1 MSPRGRDAGPFGR
14 HITADGIRLHYIE
27 YSGEGPDI
35 VLIPGITSPA
45 ITWGFVGERLCA
57 FSRVI
62 ILDNRGRGLSS
73 GGPELGYGLT
83 DYAADTSALI
93 TQLGLVKP
101 VVLGHSMGGR
111 IALRLAADHPGLV
124 GQAIVA
130 DPPVTGPGRR
140 SYPIPVEWY
149 LDGIDA
155 ASRGEE
161 LDTTSPLVRNWTREQ
176 LALRAEWLPTC
187 DKTAVARSHQSFHT
201 EDIHSLLPAIR
212 CPVHLIY
219 AERGNTVSDDDAA
232 EIRDL
237 TENCTVTKIDGVG
250 HMIPWDDLDGF
261 VSAVQGCFSG

>member
-1 MSPRGRDAGPFGR
+1 MRAPGGDAGPRGRY
-14 HITADGIRLHYIE
+14 ITANGVKLHYIE
-27 YSGEGPDI
+27 YPGEGPNV

-45 ITWGFVGERLCA
+45 ITWGFVGQRLREFC
-57 FSRVI
+57 RVL

-73 GGPELGYGLT
+73 AGATLGYDLV
-83 DYAADTSALI
+83 DYAADTSGLI
-93 TQLGLVKP
+93 AQLGLDRP

-111 IALRLAADHPGLV
+111 IALRLAADYPEQV
-124 GQAIVA
+124 GRAIIA

-140 SYPIPVEWY
+140 SYPVPVDWY

-161 LDTTSPLVRNWTREQ
+161 LDTSSPLVRNWTPEQ

-187 DKTAVARSHQSFHT
+187 DKTAVARSHESFHT

-219 AERGNTVSDDDAA
+219 AELGNTVSDDDA
-232 EIRDL
+232 EEFRNM
-237 TENCTVTKIDGVG
+237 TEDCTVTKIDGAG

-261 VSAVQGCFSG
+261 VKAVRNCLSG